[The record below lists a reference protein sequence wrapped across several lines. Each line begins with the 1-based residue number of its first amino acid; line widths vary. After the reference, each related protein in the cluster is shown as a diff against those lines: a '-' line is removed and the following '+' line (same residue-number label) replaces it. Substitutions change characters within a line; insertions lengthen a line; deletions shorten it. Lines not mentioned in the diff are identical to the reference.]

1 MAETAATGKVK
12 ETIRIKNMVSNSCI
26 RLVHGF
32 LESTGVK
39 VNRVKLGEAEIFYNP
54 QEIKRKNILQ
64 KLESE
69 GFPLI
74 IDKDLILV
82 EDLKSAVIDLVHHST
97 FNAMVRNSDYLVERF
112 AVSYQYLSG
121 LFSKHQGITLEK
133 YIILHKIEKVKELVM
148 EDDLTLSEIA
158 FMMGYSSSQY
168 LSTQFKSIAGISITE
183 FKKDPAKYRI
193 ALEALSLQ

>member
-82 EDLKSAVIDLVHHST
+82 EDL
-97 FNAMVRNSDYLVERF
+97 
-112 AVSYQYLSG
+112 
-121 LFSKHQGITLEK
+121 
-133 YIILHKIEKVKELVM
+133 
-148 EDDLTLSEIA
+148 
-158 FMMGYSSSQY
+158 
-168 LSTQFKSIAGISITE
+168 
-183 FKKDPAKYRI
+183 
-193 ALEALSLQ
+193 